1 MEIYDW
7 DKTIHTNYLQT
18 CFKKKTLELHI
29 PKWDLLPML
38 KYEQLKKLALLLYTS
53 ISNRNVR
60 IKMIKIMFSKVSFLY
75 SFQVWSVLFH
85 PTRNKNHSNKA
96 NNISAHTSFKTDRK
110 HFSFHEMV
118 YSFPLKYIPKCLRHF
133 NFL

>member
-18 CFKKKTLELHI
+18 YFKKKTLELHI

-75 SFQVWSVLFH
+75 SFQV
-85 PTRNKNHSNKA
+85 
-96 NNISAHTSFKTDRK
+96 
-110 HFSFHEMV
+110 
-118 YSFPLKYIPKCLRHF
+118 
-133 NFL
+133 

>member
-1 MEIYDW
+1 MIGTKPFTQIIYR
-7 DKTIHTNYLQT
+7 HV
-18 CFKKKTLELHI
+18 FKKTLELHI

-75 SFQVWSVLFH
+75 SFQV
-85 PTRNKNHSNKA
+85 
-96 NNISAHTSFKTDRK
+96 
-110 HFSFHEMV
+110 
-118 YSFPLKYIPKCLRHF
+118 
-133 NFL
+133 